1 MKNSNESNRVTLRLT
16 LDITYDLKGEN
27 AGEMAKNLR
36 RMCERA
42 IGEGILTGESD
53 AEVEEDSME
62 VVIQPE
68 ELTEDELADFMR
80 QRIERNDLALEDIPV
95 RLARYGLM
103 ERHAFVSEMRERM
116 ELDNAEG

>member
-42 IGEGILTGESD
+42 IGEGMLTGESD
-53 AEVEEDSME
+53 AEV
-62 VVIQPE
+62 
-68 ELTEDELADFMR
+68 
-80 QRIERNDLALEDIPV
+80 
-95 RLARYGLM
+95 G
-103 ERHAFVSEMRERM
+103 VSSFSVQ
-116 ELDNAEG
+116 

>member
-1 MKNSNESNRVTLRLT
+1 MTLRLT

-42 IGEGILTGESD
+42 IGEGMLTGESD

-68 ELTEDELADFMR
+68 ELTEDELADFMLE
-80 QRIERNDLALEDIPV
+80 RIENNDLTLEEIPV

-103 ERHAFVSEMRERM
+103 EPHAFVSEMRERIALA
-116 ELDNAEG
+116 EAEG

>member
-42 IGEGILTGESD
+42 IGEGMLTGESD

>member
-68 ELTEDELADFMR
+68 ELTEDELADFMLE
-80 QRIERNDLALEDIPV
+80 RIENNDLTLEEIPV

-103 ERHAFVSEMRERM
+103 EPHAFVSEMRERIALA
-116 ELDNAEG
+116 EAEG